1 MHSATACAASR
12 FGYINCV
19 FVSSRKL
26 LTFGICPQVY
36 YIVCPEVVINFAN
49 FSATPTARELTQI
62 EHATGK
68 CVDNAEVVGGTPTYL
83 CKGDGKWYLPS
94 GGCKCKAGFEADM
107 EAQTCISEYIT
118 STYNNNIS
126 IKFTENRK
134 CVGTL
139 SKFLGDV

>member
-1 MHSATACAASR
+1 M
-12 FGYINCV
+12 
-19 FVSSRKL
+19 
-26 LTFGICPQVY
+26 Y

-107 EAQTCISEYIT
+107 EAQTCIGEC
-118 STYNNNIS
+118 NNLKHIN
-126 IKFTENRK
+126 KFIET
-134 CVGTL
+134 
-139 SKFLGDV
+139 FL